1 MIKQRSTL
9 HRVRIRFRVKL
20 LNDFPVLMIAT
31 NHHRSINFRILKMCI
46 IESTGI
52 TNGRRTAELI
62 KETVLIGPET
72 NYLIKGLSAHG
83 GVLG

>member
-1 MIKQRSTL
+1 MIKQRSTF
-9 HRVRIRFRVKL
+9 HRVRIRFRAEL

-31 NHHRSINFRILKMCI
+31 NHHSTIHLRILKVCI
-46 IESTGI
+46 VESTGI

-62 KETVLIGPET
+62 KETVLIGSET